1 MWPGNSGKK
10 LQVKRLRLVVLA
22 GLAIIALI
30 AILAFAQIRHQSSE
44 MRLVDNSTYQAVF
57 LTNGQVYFGKVSNV
71 NNQFVDLDQIYYLQ
85 TQQTDS
91 ENASARLNDADT
103 EVQLIKLGNELH
115 GPQDKMVISKQQ
127 VLFWENLKN
136 DSRVVEAIDQF
147 ISDSED

>member
-103 EVQLIKLGNELH
+103 EVQLIKLGN
-115 GPQDKMVISKQQ
+115 
-127 VLFWENLKN
+127 
-136 DSRVVEAIDQF
+136 
-147 ISDSED
+147 